1 MQQKDGRIYTTDFHI
16 LLKEV
21 HMYKLLKY
29 KIDNNYVIEAG
40 ARRII
45 HGSQICRKGYT
56 ILVLTMTMFY
66 YYNYYQF
73 LCQQMFD
80 ILQPG
85 CHGIIEDPYSISL
98 DKLRTAFD
106 YILSVSDEL
115 FKEQAMKEMEE
126 QEQVDDTNESK
137 ERDEL

>member
-29 KIDNNYVIEAG
+29 KINNNYVIEAG

-66 YYNYYQF
+66 Y
-73 LCQQMFD
+73 
-80 ILQPG
+80 
-85 CHGIIEDPYSISL
+85 IIINFY
-98 DKLRTAFD
+98 
-106 YILSVSDEL
+106 VSRCLTSFNQD
-115 FKEQAMKEMEE
+115 AMA
-126 QEQVDDTNESK
+126 
-137 ERDEL
+137 L

>member
-1 MQQKDGRIYTTDFHI
+1 
-16 LLKEV
+16 
-21 HMYKLLKY
+21 
-29 KIDNNYVIEAG
+29 
-40 ARRII
+40 
-45 HGSQICRKGYT
+45 
-56 ILVLTMTMFY
+56 
-66 YYNYYQF
+66 
-73 LCQQMFD
+73 MFD

-115 FKEQAMKEMEE
+115 FKEQAMKEMEQE
-126 QEQVDDTNESK
+126 QEDDTNESK